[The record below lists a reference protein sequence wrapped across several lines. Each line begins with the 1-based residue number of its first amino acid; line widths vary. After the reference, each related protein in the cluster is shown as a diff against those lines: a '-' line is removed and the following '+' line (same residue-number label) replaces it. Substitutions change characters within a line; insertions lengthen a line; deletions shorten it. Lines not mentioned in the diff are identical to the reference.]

1 MVDYHFSE
9 FFKYM
14 GRKRNTLPSY
24 TLHKP
29 TGQARACW
37 GGATVYLGKHG
48 TPESLAKYQQ
58 MLSLFF
64 ATGEIK
70 HTPDKMV
77 TTLELTRNFLAWF
90 RTQWEPGST
99 EPGNMELALRTVVKM
114 FGGIPAQDFRAPQM
128 QAVRE
133 SWIAVGNRGKG
144 LSRGVITKYQRYVT
158 RCFRWGVSTEQIPAF
173 TWDALR
179 TMDKLKKRRSAARE
193 PEKVKPVAW
202 ESVEAV
208 KPYVSRQ
215 VWGMI
220 QIQWHTGMRPG
231 EACAICWADINTTQD
246 VWVYSPTRHK
256 TVNRDID
263 RHIGLGKNAQAVLA
277 EWRDVPPETPIF
289 SPKAAEEER
298 KTVRRANRKTP
309 VQPSQI
315 DRSTAKPQKTP
326 GDAYTSASYGKR
338 VALACKKAKIPGWS
352 PNQIRHSFA
361 TRVRSEMG
369 LHAAQVAL
377 GHQRADVTQIYAEKD
392 LKLIAEV
399 AKQLG

>member
-1 MVDYHFSE
+1 MVNYHFEE
-9 FFKYM
+9 FLDIM

-29 TGQARACW
+29 TGQARTCW
-37 GGATVYLGKHG
+37 QGVTVYLGKHG
-48 TPESLAKYQQ
+48 TPESLAKYQ
-58 MLSLFF
+58 MTLSMFF

-70 HTPDKMV
+70 VNPDKLV
-77 TTLELTRNFLAWF
+77 TTTELVKNFLVWF

-114 FGGIPAQDFRAPQM
+114 FGAIAAQDFRAPQM
-128 QAVRE
+128 EAVRA
-133 SWIAVGNRGKG
+133 SWILVGNRQKG
-144 LSRGVITKYQRYVT
+144 LSRGVVTKYQRYVI
-158 RCFRWGVSTEQIPAF
+158 RCFRWGVTTEQIPAF

-202 ESVEAV
+202 ESVEAIE
-208 KPYVSRQ
+208 PHVSRQ
-215 VWGMI
+215 IWAMI
-220 QIQWHTGMRPG
+220 QLQWHTGMRPG
-231 EACAICWADINTTQD
+231 EACGICWADINTTEP
-246 VWVYSPTRHK
+246 VWVYSPTHHK
-256 TVNRDID
+256 TLNRDIE
-263 RHIGLGKNAQAVLA
+263 RHIGLGKKAQGVLA
-277 EWRDVPPETPIF
+277 EWLGIPPDNPIF

-298 KTVRRANRKTP
+298 KTTRRANRKTP
-309 VQPSQI
+309 VQPSQV
-315 DRSTAKPQKTP
+315 DRSIKKPQKTP
-326 GDAYTSASYGKR
+326 GNAYTSASYGKR

-392 LKLIAEV
+392 LKLIVEV
-399 AKQLG
+399 ANQLG